1 MKNDLTKPVEKMKN
15 KKAVHKKD
23 PSAAKY
29 LTFSKLEENSV
40 IRNFR
45 ITANLQDAGKVTAEI
60 AKANAE
66 NKFEKYRIIQDRV
79 FESDFDRE
87 VKKML
92 EGRSK
97 KFGGGDE

>member
-1 MKNDLTKPVEKMKN
+1 MKNPLTKPVEKMKN

-29 LTFSKLEENSV
+29 ITFSKLEESSV

-60 AKANAE
+60 AKAHAE
-66 NKFEKYRIIQDRV
+66 SEFEKFSQNQDQN

-92 EGRSK
+92 EARSEK
-97 KFGGGDE
+97 VGGGDE